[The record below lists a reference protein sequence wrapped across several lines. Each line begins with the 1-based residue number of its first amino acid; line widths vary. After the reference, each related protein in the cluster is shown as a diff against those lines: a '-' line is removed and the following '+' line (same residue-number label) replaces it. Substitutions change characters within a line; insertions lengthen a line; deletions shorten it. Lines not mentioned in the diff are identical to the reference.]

1 MCNKIRNGENF
12 CFNLVYQEATLSFA
26 GYNLITLVRKQ
37 YAFLVD

>member
-12 CFNLVYQEATLSFA
+12 YVNLVHQVATLSFA
-26 GYNLITLVRKQ
+26 GYNLITPVRKQ